1 MLDRELSIL
10 GVAPDA
16 IDPRRLE
23 TTLANF
29 KLESLDRLHAEIG
42 LGNRLGPIIAR
53 NLVQDQREP
62 DASTKRRRRSE
73 GSEPAGESGTA
84 RRLANGQ
91 RDPARGRAQVKTGT
105 LRDVSGIAGYVTTG
119 SGARYVVVG
128 FINHPEAG
136 KGRPALEALLNWTA
150 DLP

>member
-1 MLDRELSIL
+1 MNS
-10 GVAPDA
+10 
-16 IDPRRLE
+16 
-23 TTLANF
+23 LA
-29 KLESLDRLHAEIG
+29 
-42 LGNRLGPIIAR
+42 
-53 NLVQDQREP
+53 V
-62 DASTKRRRRSE
+62 
-73 GSEPAGESGTA
+73 AGESGTA

-91 RDPARGRAQVKTGT
+91 RDPAKGRAQVKTGT